1 MSSLKERRYGGLSL
15 AERRAARRARLTAA
29 AIRLF
34 GGQGYARTTIPEL
47 CSEAGV
53 TTAHFYAEFASREAL
68 LLAVYDDLASAVF
81 ARVRAALR
89 ELDVPVAERL
99 RAANRA
105 YFDYL
110 TQDPCRARVYAVEIV
125 GVSQAAELHQR
136 ASREKFVRQSVKA
149 LQWGEAARS
158 ALDERLTSVALAGA
172 ATALLVEW
180 LHASRPPAIERLVEQ
195 MTALWL
201 RMLAPEPAD

>member
-1 MSSLKERRYGGLSL
+1 VRERRYGGLSP

-34 GGQGYARTTIPEL
+34 GSAGYARTTIPEL

-53 TTAHFYAEFASREAL
+53 TTAHFYEEFASREAL
-68 LLAVYDDLASAVF
+68 LLAVYDEIAAAVF
-81 ARVRAALR
+81 TRVRAALR
-89 ELDVPVAERL
+89 GLDLPVAERL
-99 RAANRA
+99 RAANAA

-110 TQDPCRARVYAVEIV
+110 TEDPCRARVYALEIV

-136 ASREKFVRQSVKA
+136 TSREKFVRQSAKA
-149 LQWGEAARS
+149 LQWGGASRS

-180 LHASRPPAIERLVEQ
+180 LHAARPPAVERLVEQ

-201 RMLAPEPAD
+201 RMLGPSEAI